1 MLVDATH
8 QEETRIVVTGGNQ
21 LEEFDFESASK
32 VQLRGNIYLAKVTR
46 VEPSLQA
53 CFVDY
58 GGNRHGF
65 LAFSEIHPDYYQIP
79 VADKEAL
86 LAAEKQQALEAEQ
99 ENQENI
105 EELEENENGEAT
117 QGDAP
122 DDETSKNGEIDEQ
135 EGQEED
141 QEDNDQTVDQL
152 GGDDALEEEVERKKP
167 RIKRYKIQEVIKRR
181 QVMLVQVVKEERG
194 NKGAALTSY
203 LSLAGRY
210 SVLMPNTARGGGIS
224 RKITNSSDR
233 KRLKEIAGSLAVPE
247 GMGVILRTAGASRT
261 KAEVKRDF
269 EYLMRLWESV
279 RSLTLT
285 STAPCLVYE
294 EGSLIKRTIR
304 DLYSKEIDELLVSGE
319 EAHIEA
325 KEFMEMIM
333 PSHVKKVRLYRG
345 DKPIFSKYNV
355 EVQLDSMFSPQ
366 VTLPS
371 GGYIVINPT
380 EALVSIDVNSGKATK
395 ERNIEATALQTNL
408 EAAHEIARQ
417 LRLRDMA
424 GLVVID
430 FIDMMDKRSIRNVE
444 NKMKESLRNDRARIQ
459 IGRISLFGLL
469 EMSRQRMR
477 FGVLES
483 STNVCPTCAGA
494 GIVRSVE
501 SLALMIVR
509 AIEDYVQRKP
519 NNSIN
524 VNVPTDVANF
534 ILNAKREALSSLEK
548 KNNISISVL
557 ADIAMVGNNFEI
569 SKGEKRQVA
578 PQAVSHIKVDSA
590 DIEKIEIEEGEED
603 VASNEKRPPRKRKR
617 RGSRRP
623 HENHANQ
630 ENHAK
635 QENNAKQENSGKQE
649 NQDKPEVDNKTN
661 NDNASV
667 SESTTTPQ
675 ASENADEPRKPRRR
689 GRRGGRRNNQT
700 SNEHSSAENKQSA
713 KQNDKA
719 NTKPDATLSDK
730 PSDKASDNSSQE
742 QAVSSAKSEPANV
755 SKNKETK
762 TSKAKVSKPKPSKAK
777 PSKQSQKPSKHSNVE
792 ETQKDTPSK
801 SKAKSKPPTKVEDK
815 KKTKPV
821 KSKTKPN
828 AEEIVVTSSKSKEK
842 AEDKQPKKGG
852 WWQRNIFG

>member
-99 ENQENI
+99 ENQDRE
-105 EELEENENGEAT
+105 EELEENSEAI
-117 QGDAP
+117 QDDAP
-122 DDETSKNGEIDEQ
+122 DGDETSENNELDEQ
-135 EGQEED
+135 EGQENGQEENG
-141 QEDNDQTVDQL
+141 QEDNDQVVDQL

-167 RIKRYKIQEVIKRR
+167 RVKRYKIQEVIKRR

-319 EAHIEA
+319 EAHKEA
-325 KEFMEMIM
+325 TEFMKMIM
-333 PSHVKKVRLYRG
+333 PSHVKNVRLYRG

-355 EVQLDSMFSPQ
+355 ETQLDSMFSPQ

-569 SKGEKRQVA
+569 SKGEKRQIA

-603 VASNEKRPPRKRKR
+603 SANSEKRPPRKRKR

-623 HENHANQ
+623 HENHST
-630 ENHAK
+630 
-635 QENNAKQENSGKQE
+635 QENNAKQEN
-649 NQDKPEVDNKTN
+649 QDKPEADNKTN
-661 NDNASV
+661 NDNDSAS
-667 SESTTTPQ
+667 EIATTTQP
-675 ASENADEPRKPRRR
+675 SENAEEPRKTRRR
-689 GRRGGRRNNQT
+689 GRRGGRRNNQA
-700 SNEHSSAENKQSA
+700 SNEHSSDENKQSTNSNA
-713 KQNDKA
+713 
-719 NTKPDATLSDK
+719 KPDAKPEAT
-730 PSDKASDNSSQE
+730 PSDNFSQGE
-742 QAVSSAKSEPANV
+742 AVSSAKAEPANV
-755 SKNKETK
+755 SKDKKTK
-762 TSKAKVSKPKPSKAK
+762 TSKPKEVKPKPSKQSPK
-777 PSKQSQKPSKHSNVE
+777 PSKQNNVEEVQKDKPSKSKVE
-792 ETQKDTPSK
+792 
-801 SKAKSKPPTKVEDK
+801 SKAKSKAAIKAEDK
-815 KKTKPV
+815 KKAKPV
-821 KSKTKPN
+821 KGKAKPN
-828 AEEIVVTSSKSKEK
+828 AEEIIVTSSKSKEK
-842 AEDKQPKKGG
+842 TDNKQPKKGG